1 MAIVVCGFSKIS
13 DFPTLVLL
21 NNIKLQGIMKTVLT
35 FIFAGAFALAA
46 QAQQANTTA
55 TPVDAKPAKACC
67 SKGSASGC
75 QSGAAK
81 SATASAAT
89 PEKGKACCSKDHAGA
104 SCDSK
109 GKSKAKARKEDN

>member
-1 MAIVVCGFSKIS
+1 
-13 DFPTLVLL
+13 
-21 NNIKLQGIMKTVLT
+21 MKTVLT

-46 QAQQANTTA
+46 QAQQSNTTA

-81 SATASAAT
+81 AETASAAAAS
-89 PEKGKACCSKDHAGA
+89 EKGKACCSKDHAGA